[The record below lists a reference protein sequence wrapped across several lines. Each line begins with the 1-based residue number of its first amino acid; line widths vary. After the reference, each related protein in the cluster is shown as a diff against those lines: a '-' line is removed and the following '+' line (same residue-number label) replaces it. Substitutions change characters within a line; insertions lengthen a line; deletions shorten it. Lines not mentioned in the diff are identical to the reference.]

1 MFLSIS
7 VNTNMQDENILTST
21 EQLRGFRS
29 KRALWCS
36 FVEQGQRDMFPLC
49 NTPSRQTHS
58 RLPALLLHERFS
70 FYFPAQCYA
79 EFDWVL
85 DPGRSSGLESR
96 KSMPLQVQEPLTD
109 LTKDHSLLLKCH
121 DMALDCFW
129 ITVYG
134 ERTSSC
140 CKQCH

>member
-1 MFLSIS
+1 MKIFSLLQNNCGASG
-7 VNTNMQDENILTST
+7 TS
-21 EQLRGFRS
+21 
-29 KRALWCS
+29 A
-36 FVEQGQRDMFPLC
+36 
-49 NTPSRQTHS
+49 PSGV
-58 RLPALLLHERFS
+58 LLLNRANVICFPCAIHPHGRLTADSPHFS
-70 FYFPAQCYA
+70 YMRGSAFIFQLCYA

-129 ITVYG
+129 ITVNG